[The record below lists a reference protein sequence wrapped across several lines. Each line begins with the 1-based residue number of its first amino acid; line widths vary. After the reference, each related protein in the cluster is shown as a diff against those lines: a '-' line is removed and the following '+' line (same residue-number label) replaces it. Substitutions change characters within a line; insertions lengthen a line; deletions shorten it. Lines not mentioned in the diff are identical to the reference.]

1 MKGFIKISALD
12 DGGLCCE
19 CELKGVGVVEKAGI
33 IAAMFQGLEI
43 GFSDMDQVAT
53 YIALA
58 KMMDETGTK
67 IRVDKGVAATLKK
80 MADEKRNE
88 DG

>member
-19 CELKGVGVVEKAGI
+19 CELKGVGMVEKAGI

-43 GFSDMDQVAT
+43 GLSDMDRVAT
-53 YIALA
+53 YVALA
-58 KMMDETGTK
+58 KMLAESGTT
-67 IRVDKGVAATLKK
+67 IRIDKGVAATLKK

>member
-19 CELKGVGVVEKAGI
+19 CELKGVGMVEKAGI
-33 IAAMFQGLEI
+33 IAAMLQGLNI
-43 GFSDMDQVAT
+43 DISNTDQVAT
-53 YIALA
+53 YVALA
-58 KMMDETGTK
+58 KMLAESGTTVQ
-67 IRVDKGVAATLKK
+67 IDKSVAATLKK

>member
-1 MKGFIKISALD
+1 MKGFIKISAID

-19 CELKGVGVVEKAGI
+19 CELKGVGMIEKAAI
-33 IAAMFQGLEI
+33 IAAMLQGLDI
-43 GFSDMDQVAT
+43 DASNTDQLAT
-53 YIALA
+53 YVALA
-58 KMMDETGTK
+58 KMLTESGTSVR
-67 IRVDKGVAATLKK
+67 IDRDVAATLKK